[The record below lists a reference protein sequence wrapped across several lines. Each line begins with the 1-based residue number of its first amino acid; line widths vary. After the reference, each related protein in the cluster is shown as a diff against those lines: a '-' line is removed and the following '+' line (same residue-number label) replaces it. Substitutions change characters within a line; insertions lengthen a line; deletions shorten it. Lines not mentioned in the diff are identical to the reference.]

1 MGLLLFLRRTFMGL
15 TVAEKEHW
23 KERIAK
29 RIDNR
34 IETMVAKENPDF
46 LRRTAEEARAKA
58 LRSLGI
64 DSQQRELEEIEKKR
78 EEMQLRERRL
88 KAEQN
93 AAIKGTHV
101 EEEIDRAGY
110 YYDHTVDD
118 AVRARAS
125 ALEAEIL
132 ASSDLGRRILALRTE
147 KDNLLDTVWLA
158 TSSSQIKELWEH
170 ANKVLEVTP
179 TTLEEKALR
188 IAPVQEGQ

>member
-1 MGLLLFLRRTFMGL
+1 MGL

-29 RIDNR
+29 RIDHR
-34 IETMVAKENPDF
+34 METMVAKENPDF
-46 LRRTAEEARAKA
+46 LRRTTEEARAKA
-58 LRSLGI
+58 LKSLGI

-78 EEMQLRERRL
+78 EEMQVRERRL

-93 AAIKGTHV
+93 AAVKGTRV
-101 EEEIDRAGY
+101 EEEVDRAGY
-110 YYDHTVDD
+110 YYNNTVED
-118 AVRARAS
+118 AVGARAG

-132 ASSDLGRRILALRTE
+132 ASSDLGKRILALRVE

-158 TSSSQIKELWEH
+158 TSSTQIKELWEH